1 MARIR
6 FRIAHNFFEH
16 IRRANDMQLRL
27 LTLLRTVTNP
37 PDLLRLHHSTMR
49 SSSPIATQADSSKRC
64 HFLRTCFSVKMP
76 SENLARSLT
85 SSSFSRKV
93 FEGTKLMANLSGQLI
108 VGQLCTRAPVL
119 YHESEHH
126 AATRQGAQM
135 TTIFDRLAAGRPAPP
150 IEKPKRQPKELAEA
164 LLGWL
169 ERWPK
174 NIVSS
179 RDIRIWGPL
188 ALHNRE
194 AAIRSAEILVAHGR
208 LHPHPLKPRV
218 WKIVRDPLIPSSRP

>member
-1 MARIR
+1 
-6 FRIAHNFFEH
+6 
-16 IRRANDMQLRL
+16 
-27 LTLLRTVTNP
+27 
-37 PDLLRLHHSTMR
+37 
-49 SSSPIATQADSSKRC
+49 
-64 HFLRTCFSVKMP
+64 KMP

-179 RDIRIWGPL
+179 RDIRS
-188 ALHNRE
+188 R
-194 AAIRSAEILVAHGR
+194 
-208 LHPHPLKPRV
+208 
-218 WKIVRDPLIPSSRP
+218 IVRRTSSAAPFWSAAPCACNRSCRSRRGSFGPTLLPAG

>member
-1 MARIR
+1 MVFGLFLEPSGRPGPRPGGI
-6 FRIAHNFFEH
+6 
-16 IRRANDMQLRL
+16 L
-27 LTLLRTVTNP
+27 LTCSASTI
-37 PDLLRLHHSTMR
+37 STMR

-126 AATRQGAQM
+126 AATRRGAQM

-150 IEKPKRQPKELAEA
+150 IEKPKGQPKELAEA

-174 NIVSS
+174 NIVSP

-208 LHPHPLKPRV
+208 LQPTKGPRGG
-218 WKIVRDPLIPSSRP
+218 SRWEIIRESLTPK